1 MRTNHLVI
9 IAAAAI
15 LASCAQDGMLNTL
28 EQGNNTYAP
37 ISFGIYTEK
46 ATRANTEGLNTYH
59 TQFVVFGTKTYT
71 FNGVTEPVFSGD
83 TVRYDNV
90 KNSWRYDDLRYWESG
105 ANYGFAA
112 IAPSAKYIKYSKA
125 DNVRDTLGV
134 YCTKDGGYT
143 LLGTNLQNG
152 TRTAEVNN
160 GFTGAGDTIDTDLM
174 IAPVNLQKGV
184 KHDESVSLIFQHIL
198 AKVNIAIRKT
208 AAMKDEHIYIKKV
221 AITGL
226 DNHGT
231 YSKREYTGVTSGW
244 TASTTDSTYTIGWN
258 TDSKLDSLELPY
270 YEGNEFTYYVE
281 SMVMPQAIKKD
292 TIGAQALHL
301 EYYINKQRYS
311 FDRYFR
317 YDETL
322 KNVAGQDSITVERA
336 LFSSF
341 MDRNKYNILLT
352 IDPEVIIL
360 NVEASGWIANDT
372 TISVIKD
379 VNKIQL

>member
-9 IAAAAI
+9 IAAAAL
-15 LASCAQDGMLNTL
+15 LASCAQEGMLNTL
-28 EQGNNTYAP
+28 DQSGNTYAP

-90 KNSWRYDDLRYWESG
+90 KNAWRYDDLRYWESG

-112 IAPSAKYIKYSKA
+112 IAPSAKYITYSKT
-125 DNVRDTLGV
+125 DNVRDESGIYITQGS
-134 YCTKDGGYT
+134 GYT
-143 LLGTNLQNG
+143 LVGTNLQNG
-152 TRTAEVNN
+152 IRTAEVNY
-160 GFTGAGDTIDTDLM
+160 GFTGEDGLDADLM

-184 KHDESVSLIFQHIL
+184 THDETVSLIFQHIL
-198 AKVNIAIRKT
+198 AKINVAIRKT

-231 YSKREYTGVTSGW
+231 YAKREYTGSTSGW
-244 TASTTDSTYTIGWN
+244 TSSNTDNTYTIGWN
-258 TDSKLDSLELPY
+258 TNGESDSLELNTMTDY
-270 YEGNEFTYYVE
+270 TYFVE
-281 SMVMPQAIKKD
+281 SMVMPQAIKKGTAD
-292 TIGAQALHL
+292 AQALHL

-317 YDETL
+317 YDDSL
-322 KNVAGQDSITVERA
+322 KNVAGEDSIVERT
-336 LFSSF
+336 LFPSF
-341 MDRNKYNILLT
+341 TDRNKYNILLT
-352 IDPEVIIL
+352 IDPEAIIL
-360 NVEASGWIANDT
+360 NVESAGWILNDT
-372 TISVIKD
+372 AISVIED
-379 VNKIQL
+379 LNKIQL